1 MGVVKF
7 CVIAAAAA
15 VSMLAAPGAASAEDK
30 PAPKDNPAAAT
41 AIEYGKTA
49 PGEKATIFDD
59 GVKPVAPKPN
69 PQGTVFDDL
78 HNILPLG
85 KTLPRILIP
94 GQGRHESPRFSLEPE
109 IGRAHV

>member
-69 PQGTVFDDL
+69 PQGTTYDDGVKPVAP
-78 HNILPLG
+78 NDQP
-85 KTLPRILIP
+85 PP
-94 GQGRHESPRFSLEPE
+94 SSPVTMLVHGASV
-109 IGRAHV
+109 G